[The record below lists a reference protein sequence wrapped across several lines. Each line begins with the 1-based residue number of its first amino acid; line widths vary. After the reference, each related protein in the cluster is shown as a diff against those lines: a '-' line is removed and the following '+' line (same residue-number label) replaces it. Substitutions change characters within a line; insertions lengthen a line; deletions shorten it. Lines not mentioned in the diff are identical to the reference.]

1 MNNYKI
7 FFSGIFILLYSCN
20 PKAEKLE
27 QENEETQDFI
37 SYTQEQFAKLPVSL
51 GDIQEREM
59 NTFVIVNG
67 VVDVPPDQMYSVSY
81 PIAGFVTQIT
91 HNLLP
96 GRWVKKGEILAEIQS
111 LELLQ
116 LQEDY
121 LNETTKREFLMQEN
135 ERQKALLQEEAT
147 AKRKLQ
153 ETENALKL
161 NGIRIKSLSEKLLV
175 LGINP
180 AQLSSASISATHK
193 IRAKNNAYIKTVN
206 LSIGKNFS
214 PNDLL
219 FELINTEHL
228 HAELK
233 VFGQDKDLI
242 NIGQKVVFDY
252 KGGEALGK
260 IYLIDKNVDMT
271 QKSLNVHVHIENE
284 VFEKSLYPG
293 QYISGKIFA
302 AQKKVKALPESAI
315 LRNSEGVFCYIVT
328 KQKDKVRVEQV
339 SLKLGN
345 TSEGFVEILNS
356 EEITG
361 QIVSKGVSFI
371 GNVGEEE

>member
-1 MNNYKI
+1 
-7 FFSGIFILLYSCN
+7 
-20 PKAEKLE
+20 
-27 QENEETQDFI
+27 
-37 SYTQEQFAKLPVSL
+37 
-51 GDIQEREM
+51 
-59 NTFVIVNG
+59 
-67 VVDVPPDQMYSVSY
+67 
-81 PIAGFVTQIT
+81 
-91 HNLLP
+91 
-96 GRWVKKGEILAEIQS
+96 
-111 LELLQ
+111 
-116 LQEDY
+116 
-121 LNETTKREFLMQEN
+121 
-135 ERQKALLQEEAT
+135 
-147 AKRKLQ
+147 
-153 ETENALKL
+153 
-161 NGIRIKSLSEKLLV
+161 
-175 LGINP
+175 
-180 AQLSSASISATHK
+180 
-193 IRAKNNAYIKTVN
+193 
-206 LSIGKNFS
+206 
-214 PNDLL
+214 
-219 FELINTEHL
+219 L